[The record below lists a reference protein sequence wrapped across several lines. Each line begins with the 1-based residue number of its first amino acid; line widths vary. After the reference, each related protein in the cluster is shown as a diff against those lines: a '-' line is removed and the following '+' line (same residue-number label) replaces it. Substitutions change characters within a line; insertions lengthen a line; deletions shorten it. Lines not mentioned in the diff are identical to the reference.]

1 MKTIMK
7 GAVTLFA
14 VLFAV
19 VPGATAA
26 ENSPLG
32 VSSNTTIEG
41 ASGLSNGI
49 LIAMLAQPN
58 LNAADSQ
65 AAPNGGPLVRVSHK
79 PSGSTNSALSLPAP
93 RGKVIFE
100 HHWSEGDIPAELE
113 KPGGGRAGTRFANK
127 KFRLGSSADGRYKIV
142 TDKDTGAKVLDILV
156 TREDEKRFWRQDR
169 KSTRL
174 NSSH

>member
-1 MKTIMK
+1 MKFLLILMIKIQRSLRGNRGEFYMKIIMK
-7 GAVTLFA
+7 GAVALFA
-14 VLFAV
+14 ALLAV

-100 HHWSEGDIPAELE
+100 HHWSEAISRPNSKNPAADVQEPVLL
-113 KPGGGRAGTRFANK
+113 TRSSV
-127 KFRLGSSADGRYKIV
+127 LGPVPMVA
-142 TDKDTGAKVLDILV
+142 
-156 TREDEKRFWRQDR
+156 TR
-169 KSTRL
+169 S
-174 NSSH
+174 